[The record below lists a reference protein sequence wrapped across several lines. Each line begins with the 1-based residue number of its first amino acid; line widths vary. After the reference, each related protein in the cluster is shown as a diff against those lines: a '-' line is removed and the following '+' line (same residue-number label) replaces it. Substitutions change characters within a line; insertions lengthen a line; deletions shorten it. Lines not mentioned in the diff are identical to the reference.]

1 MCKTTW
7 CCIHLLAVTTI
18 ASMTCYIILNET
30 GKLEKVKRDCY
41 NKMMNIK
48 EDITSKIQ

>member
-7 CCIHLLAVTTI
+7 CCIHFLALTAI
-18 ASMTCYIILNET
+18 AGMTCYIVLNET

-41 NKMMNIK
+41 NKIMDLK
-48 EDITSKIQ
+48 DDITNKMQ